1 MGPPLGFFV
10 AVFLASGAGGQ
21 MRAPGAG
28 GICTAVPWGHGHK
41 KGYLNKITT
50 KSRAPTKT
58 ADDAHEG
65 TWDTVEKRQIG
76 PGRPWLSLEALW
88 GEGQVGLAFGLQ

>member
-1 MGPPLGFFV
+1 
-10 AVFLASGAGGQ
+10 

-28 GICTAVPWGHGHK
+28 GICTAVPWGDGHK
-41 KGYLNKITT
+41 KGYLNKITA

-65 TWDTVEKRQIG
+65 PGTQWRRDRQAQA
-76 PGRPWLSLEALW
+76 GRGYPWRLCGGRGRWALLSGYSNNTL
-88 GEGQVGLAFGLQ
+88 LAGSTFSPPA